1 MRRPCLGSAR
11 SGAGFSLL
19 ELLVSMALVLLA
31 LALGA
36 QLLLESQRTFALSG
50 RAAREPLA
58 GYAQAQLTA
67 DARNASGVAAGPGGV
82 LLLTGNRVGTLR
94 WERRGDELLRTV
106 LDPTGKVLSRRP
118 VLRRVTG
125 WSWAWSGELLTAT
138 FVYRRGATLRYVV
151 TPGLPPETVRQEAVA
166 VQVHPRGKA
175 RWNRW

>member
-1 MRRPCLGSAR
+1 MRRRPR
-11 SGAGFSLL
+11 SGLRSAAGFSLL
-19 ELLVSMALVLLA
+19 ELLVSMALVLAA

-36 QLLLESQRTFALSG
+36 QLLLEAQRTFALSG

-67 DARNASGVAAGPGGV
+67 DARNASGVAAGPGGE
-82 LLLTGNRVGTLR
+82 LLLTGNPIGTLR
-94 WERRGDELLRTV
+94 WERRGDELLRTL
-106 LDPTGKVLSRRP
+106 LDPTGKVVSRRP

-125 WSWAWSGELLTAT
+125 WSWAWSGDLLTAT

-151 TPGLPPETVRQEAVA
+151 TPGLPPETVRQEAV
-166 VQVHPRGKA
+166 VLQVHPRGQT